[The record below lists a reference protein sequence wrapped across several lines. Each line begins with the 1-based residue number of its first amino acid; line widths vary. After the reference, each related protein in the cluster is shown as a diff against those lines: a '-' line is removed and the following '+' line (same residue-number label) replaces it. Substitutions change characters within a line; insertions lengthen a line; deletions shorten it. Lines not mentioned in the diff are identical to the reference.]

1 MLNQLVK
8 PNVTFMQVDTFESWA
23 QLGNTLYEFD
33 SPEVCDNEDV
43 RPNNTSWEASRE
55 KQCKVLQ

>member
-1 MLNQLVK
+1 
-8 PNVTFMQVDTFESWA
+8 MQVDTFESWA